1 MELTLRT
8 KSQERQ
14 ARAKLER
21 IRAKIAK
28 IEAQNESALQASYVK
43 DEDERAKAAKLDRRL
58 EFGHTFTA
66 TYKKHGFQGV
76 KDIFWNPNS
85 K

>member
-1 MELTLRT
+1 MEAQTRT

-14 ARAKLER
+14 ARVKIER
-21 IRAKIAK
+21 TRAKIAR
-28 IEAQNESALQASYVK
+28 ITDQNESALQASYALN
-43 DEDERAKAAKLDRRL
+43 EEERQKAAKLERRL

-66 TYKKHGFQGV
+66 TYKKHGVQGV

>member
-1 MELTLRT
+1 MEGTHRT

-14 ARAKLER
+14 ARTKLEKIRNKQAKLNE
-21 IRAKIAK
+21 
-28 IEAQNESALQASYVK
+28 QNESALQSRLSLNS
-43 DEDERAKAAKLDRRL
+43 EERLQAAKLNRRL
-58 EFGHTFTA
+58 EFGHTFKA
-66 TYKKHGFQGV
+66 TYKKHGFQGI

>member
-1 MELTLRT
+1 MEAQLRT

-14 ARAKLER
+14 ARTKLER
-21 IRAKIAK
+21 IRSKIAK
-28 IEAQNESALQASYVK
+28 INEQNESALQASYALN
-43 DEDERAKAAKLDRRL
+43 EEERQKHAKLDRRL